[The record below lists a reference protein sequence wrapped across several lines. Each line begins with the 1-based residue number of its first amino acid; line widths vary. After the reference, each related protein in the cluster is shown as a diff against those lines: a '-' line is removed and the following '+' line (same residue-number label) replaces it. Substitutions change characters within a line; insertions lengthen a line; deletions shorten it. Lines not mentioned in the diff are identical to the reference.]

1 MVCPRHSWHTNS
13 VCNAK
18 PQELSGC
25 TIAQED
31 YVLSVTF
38 PRCGHFI
45 DADHVSVAS
54 EATTAAVGTK
64 LSHMRRTLE
73 AFKLLQFWDGFKDET
88 AGSSDIL
95 ATSSSLSCHCPCSC
109 RLAALRFTGSIDQ
122 QQALGLLTYYV
133 CLKSFLGGGAGYYW
147 ALLGRWGVRSQERN
161 FRNRDAA
168 LALCL
173 SVYFGPLRP
182 YHLRSTLFPACN
194 GNLKEEKIDKKN
206 ICSGYYAYCISA
218 YMRLWLVNKVITSLF
233 ILHCTI
239 ELWSIS
245 SFYQIFGLFLNLPLC
260 IIVLQVSV
268 FSALKVTSLLPVLLL
283 PLFGIMGTGEVSKV
297 FTNRWWPFLHFSILS
312 HDAY

>member
-73 AFKLLQFWDGFKDET
+73 AFKLLQFWDGSKDET
-88 AGSSDIL
+88 AGFSDIL
-95 ATSSSLSCHCPCSC
+95 ATSCSLSCHCPCSC

-147 ALLGRWGVRSQERN
+147 VLLGRWGVKTQERN

-182 YHLRSTLFPACN
+182 YHLRSTLFPACKRK
-194 GNLKEEKIDKKN
+194 LKEEKIDKKIYAVVIMHIVYLH
-206 ICSGYYAYCISA
+206 ICGCD
-218 YMRLWLVNKVITSLF
+218 
-233 ILHCTI
+233 
-239 ELWSIS
+239 
-245 SFYQIFGLFLNLPLC
+245 
-260 IIVLQVSV
+260 
-268 FSALKVTSLLPVLLL
+268 
-283 PLFGIMGTGEVSKV
+283 
-297 FTNRWWPFLHFSILS
+297 WWTKW
-312 HDAY
+312 

>member
-1 MVCPRHSWHTNS
+1 MKLVRWHSWHTNS

-73 AFKLLQFWDGFKDET
+73 AFKLLQFWDGSKDET

-95 ATSSSLSCHCPCSC
+95 ATSCSLSCHCPCSC

-147 ALLGRWGVRSQERN
+147 VGEGLKLKKEISGIAMRR
-161 FRNRDAA
+161 
-168 LALCL
+168 
-173 SVYFGPLRP
+173 LRCAC
-182 YHLRSTLFPACN
+182 RSTLGHWGLTTWGQPCFLLA
-194 GNLKEEKIDKKN
+194 KEN
-206 ICSGYYAYCISA
+206 
-218 YMRLWLVNKVITSLF
+218 
-233 ILHCTI
+233 
-239 ELWSIS
+239 
-245 SFYQIFGLFLNLPLC
+245 
-260 IIVLQVSV
+260 
-268 FSALKVTSLLPVLLL
+268 
-283 PLFGIMGTGEVSKV
+283 
-297 FTNRWWPFLHFSILS
+297 
-312 HDAY
+312 